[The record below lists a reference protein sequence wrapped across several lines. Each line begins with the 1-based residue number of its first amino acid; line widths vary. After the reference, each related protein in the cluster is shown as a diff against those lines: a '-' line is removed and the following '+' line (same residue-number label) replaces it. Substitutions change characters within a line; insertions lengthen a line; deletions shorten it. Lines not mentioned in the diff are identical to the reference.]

1 MSIFKKIFNRDDVVM
16 SGELSLLREELAGV
30 RDDLRSLEDAS
41 FLSRDWELFVSF
53 VLSESRFSDRWDG
66 FILRRKRFAF
76 SEQKIYISIGA
87 LKEKVSVA
95 GYDFSLLDLKRSSD
109 VFDLWD
115 ALESGGGISRFGSD
129 DALKK
134 GLSD

>member
-1 MSIFKKIFNRDDVVM
+1 MSIFKKFSDKND
-16 SGELSLLREELAGV
+16 ELLSLRRELTGV

-41 FLSRDWELFVSF
+41 FLSRDWELFVGF

-66 FILRRKRFAF
+66 FRLRRKRFAF
-76 SEQKIYISIGA
+76 SKQMVYISIGA
-87 LKEKVSVA
+87 LKEKVSAA

-109 VFDLWD
+109 VFDVWD
-115 ALESGGGISRFGSD
+115 ALESGSGVSRFGSD

-134 GLSD
+134 GLSG